1 MEPLLLWMCLLVV
14 KQYRDPKTYFAFLVG
29 NSKYPGKNRL
39 GECVQDAR
47 DMADLLED
55 SGYPKEHVVVVL
67 DGTYDVMVAQLAAFT
82 QLLAGARDCR
92 VLLFFSGHG
101 LEGAGGE
108 SILAPIDADLSSF
121 RSTSQQACDASAH
134 KFRKQVYFRS
144 PRFEQVLKEPVSRMV
159 RCSARLHGQYARAQ
173 WYRFLIAVPSAPRLL
188 SRSREVMS

>member
-29 NSKYPGKNRL
+29 NNKYPGKNRL
-39 GECVQDAR
+39 NKCVQDAR
-47 DMADLLED
+47 DMADLLGD

-67 DGTYDVMVAQLAAFT
+67 DGTYDVMVAHLAAFT

-108 SILAPIDADLSSF
+108 NILAPIDADFSSF
-121 RSTSQQACDASAH
+121 RST
-134 KFRKQVYFRS
+134 FRS
-144 PRFEQVLKEPVSRMV
+144 HSKLPMP
-159 RCSARLHGQYARAQ
+159 
-173 WYRFLIAVPSAPRLL
+173 P
-188 SRSREVMS
+188 